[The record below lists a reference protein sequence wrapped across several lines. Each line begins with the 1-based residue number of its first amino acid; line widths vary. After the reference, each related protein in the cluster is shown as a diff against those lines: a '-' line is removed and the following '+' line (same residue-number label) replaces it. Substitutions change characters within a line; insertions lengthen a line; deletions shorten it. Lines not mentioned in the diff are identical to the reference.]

1 VNLAL
6 EPDQL
11 ALQAEVRGFVESR
24 FEPTDFGEVTRK
36 EPGYD
41 VEAWAD
47 LLATGWATRGFPVDL
62 GGAGGTLTDV
72 VAVVEEIGRGP
83 FPCPIQNGIVQSG
96 HALVA
101 VADRDQCARHLPD
114 LLTGRRRYA
123 FCLTE
128 AEGSYRPGAVAT
140 RAVRHRAGWRLDG
153 LKAFVPYGG
162 SADRLLVVAR
172 TAHGPVGE
180 DGLSLFVVDATA
192 DGVQRQH
199 QSSIG
204 CDHQCRILLESVKV
218 DADGLLGIPGQA
230 WPSLQGALDRAVVV
244 VAAETVGAAAA
255 ALDQAVSRAQARRV
269 FGASL
274 GSFQSVQHR
283 FADRL
288 IDLTEARDA
297 VYDAAGGLDRAED
310 ARLRASAA
318 KVAASEGCR
327 RVTAFAH
334 QVNGGEGIYADRPV
348 HLWYRRVKGLEPVLG
363 DPRFHRQRIA
373 ALVFGR

>member
-11 ALQAEVRGFVESR
+11 ALQAEVRRFVQSR
-24 FEPTDFGEVTRK
+24 FDSTEFGEVTGK

-41 VEAWAD
+41 VDAWGD
-47 LLATGWATRGFPVDL
+47 VLSTGWVTRGFPVEL
-62 GGAGGTLTDV
+62 GGAGGTLTDL

-96 HALVA
+96 GAVLA
-101 VADRDQCARHLPD
+101 VADPEQCAHHLPA
-114 LLTGRRRYA
+114 LLSGRRRYA

-140 RAVRHRAGWRLDG
+140 RAVREGRGWRLDG
-153 LKAFVPYGG
+153 LKSFVPYAGG
-162 SADRLLVVAR
+162 ADRLLVVAR
-172 TAHGPVGE
+172 TGE
-180 DGLSLFVVDATA
+180 GARGDDGLSLFVVDATT

-204 CDHQCRILLESVKV
+204 CDHQCRILLESVNV
-218 DADGLLGIPGQA
+218 GADGLLGTPGHA
-230 WPSLQGALDRAVVV
+230 WPSLQRAFDRAVVV

-255 ALDQAVSRAQARRV
+255 ALDQAVSRAQARTV
-269 FGASL
+269 FGAPL
-274 GSFQSVQHR
+274 GSFQSMQHR

-288 IDLTEARDA
+288 IELTEARDA

-334 QVNGGEGIYADRPV
+334 QVNGGEGIYADRPL

-363 DPRFHRQRIA
+363 DPRFHRDRIA